1 MTWLASLIC
10 GISFF
15 SGASFCEQPNLA
27 AAPFVFTAGQGGTGT
42 SSSPLSGDPLLS
54 WKAGSYGPTAL
65 IAGSN
70 ITISTSTYRQITI
83 SSTASGGS
91 GNVSTSSVPV
101 IGHLPFWTTDT
112 ATPALLGTVATTTL
126 TASSPLSLSNPVA
139 KVGGSNSALTL
150 DTSGAWSGTAGIERE
165 SR

>member
-1 MTWLASLIC
+1 MINAILCFLF
-10 GISFF
+10 GISCVVQANFGATVAF
-15 SGASFCEQPNLA
+15 SP
-27 AAPFVFTAGQGGTGT
+27 VGGTGT
-42 SSSPLSGDPLLS
+42 STQPVAGDLLMS
-54 WKAGSYGPTAL
+54 WRAGSYGPTSL

-70 ITISTSTYRQITI
+70 ITISTSTYKQITI

-101 IGHLPFWTTDT
+101 IGNLSFWTTDT